1 MRLKKLKLLD
11 SISMNLNKLNK
22 PLFCVALACITLLN
36 IAFANIQPKYLR
48 TEYKVNPFVEESK
61 PRLSWELEGQGFN
74 KSQTA
79 FQIMVASSESL
90 LKKGKAD
97 LWDSKKVSGNQTNQ
111 VEYAGKSLASGQ
123 RVYWK
128 VKAWDEKDN
137 EGKWSEIQY
146 WELAKPQTQDWN
158 AKWVGIDLNHLAKK
172 GEYHLPP
179 SPYLRKEAK
188 LKKKVKSARL
198 YISSLGLHNFYI
210 NGEKIGNDYFAS
222 GWTDYNKRVY
232 YNVYDVTSKL
242 KSGNNA
248 FGAILSNGWY
258 AGYLGYA
265 LLVGTK
271 QVNQFYGKFP
281 LLKAQIDVLYE
292 DGSKEEIITDN
303 TWKTSTGAVL
313 ESDFLEG
320 EKHDSRL
327 NPKGWDK
334 VGYDDASW
342 ANIKEFD
349 NKNGQLLEIYP
360 SNPVRVVQEL
370 PAKSIKKIAEGKF
383 IVDFGQNFA
392 GNIHLKLKANKGDSL
407 IFRYGEMLF
416 PDGTLMIDNLR
427 KARSTDTYVFEG
439 DQVEEWTPS
448 FTFHGFQFVEISGL
462 KEEPKL
468 DFLTGLALSSD
479 LDQVGHF
486 ESDNAMLN
494 QLYSN
499 IIWTQRANYLDVP
512 TDCPQRDERLG
523 WTGDA
528 QVYMR
533 SAIFNA
539 DVAPFHKKW
548 VQDLHDSQWP
558 NGAYPVY
565 SPMPVNK
572 DGVAAIRA
580 TDSFSPGWS
589 EAGIICTYEIFK
601 AYNDQRIVKESLPY
615 MNKFM
620 TFLKARTKGHVLQEK
635 AFEDVS
641 PKGGF
646 GDWLSVG
653 EKTSPDLLAT
663 TYYFYCNK
671 LMAEMCRAIGDLQQA
686 NDYEKESLAVKN
698 GFKKHYMD
706 QQGKLKTNAA
716 LYGNG
721 EGYVEGQNGFAGHT
735 QTAYANALYSGIL
748 DQDDQILAGKYLREL
763 VESNGNKLT
772 TGFLGFKP
780 LLPALTASGS
790 SDKAYQLLQST
801 EYPSLGYEVVNGATS
816 IWERWDSYTKDQG
829 FVHNAAMNSF
839 SHYAFGSVNEWMFEH
854 MLGIRAKENGYQEV
868 YIQPEIG
875 DYGINKASGSFRSM
889 AGNIKSAW
897 SKTGQELIQEIEIPV
912 NVKAFCYIPVK
923 ESKAIFIN
931 GEPIDKNNMV
941 LAVKKLEGK
950 VLVEL
955 GSGKYTIK
963 TNL

>member
-1 MRLKKLKLLD
+1 MNFNPYLKSVFSL
-11 SISMNLNKLNK
+11 SVM
-22 PLFCVALACITLLN
+22 LFAMHSFVI
-36 IAFANIQPKYLR
+36 ANIQPKYLR
-48 TEYKVNPFVEESK
+48 TEYKVNPFVEESAA
-61 PRLSWELEGQGFN
+61 RLSWELEGSGFN
-74 KSQTA
+74 R
-79 FQIMVASSESL
+79 FQSAYQVLVASSESL
-90 LKKGKAD
+90 LKKDQGD
-97 LWDSKKVSGNQTNQ
+97 LWDSKKVKSNQTNQ
-111 VEYAGKSLASGQ
+111 IEYAGKALQSGQ

-128 VKAWDEKDN
+128 VKSWDEKDKA
-137 EGKWSEIQY
+137 GKWSDVNY
-146 WELAKPQTQDWN
+146 WEMAKPQTQDWK
-158 AKWVGIDLNHLAKK
+158 AKWVGVDLNHLAKE

-179 SPYLRKEAK
+179 SPYLRKQVNLA
-188 LKKKVKSARL
+188 KKVKSARL

-210 NGEKIGNDYFAS
+210 NGEKIGLDYFAS

-232 YNVYDVTSKL
+232 YNVYDVTKQIQ
-242 KSGNNA
+242 SGDNSFA
-248 FGAILSNGWY
+248 AILSNGWY

-265 LLVGTK
+265 LLVGTP

-281 LLKAQIDVLYE
+281 LLKAQVDVQYE
-292 DGSKEEIITDN
+292 DGTEEVIITDG
-303 TWKTSTGAVL
+303 TWKTSTAAVL

-320 EKHDSRL
+320 ETHDARKEQ
-327 NPKGWDK
+327 KGWNM
-334 VGYDDASW
+334 VGFNDASW
-342 ANIKEFD
+342 TNANEFPD
-349 NKNGQLLEIYP
+349 KAEQQLQLYP
-360 SNPVRVVQEL
+360 SNPVRIIQEL
-370 PAKSIKKIAEGKF
+370 PAKSITKIEEGKY

-392 GNIHLKLKANKGDSL
+392 GNIRLKLKGNSGDKL

-416 PDGTLMIDNLR
+416 PDGKLMTDNLR
-427 KARSTDTYVFEG
+427 KARATDTYIFAG
-439 DQVEEWTPS
+439 NGIEEWTPS
-448 FTFHGFQFVEISGL
+448 FTFHGFQYVEISGL

-468 DFLTGLALSSD
+468 DFLTGLVLSSD
-479 LDQVGHF
+479 LESVGHF
-486 ESDNAMLN
+486 ESDNKMLN

-499 IIWTQRANYLDVP
+499 IVWTQKANYLDVP

-528 QVYMR
+528 QIYMR

-548 VQDLHDSQWP
+548 VKDLHDSQWP

-565 SPMPVNK
+565 SPMPVNSA
-572 DGVAAIRA
+572 DVAAIRA
-580 TDSFSPGWS
+580 DDAFSPGWS

-601 AYNDQRIVKESLPY
+601 AYNDQRIVKESIPY

-620 TFLKARTKGHVLQEK
+620 DFLKARTKNGVLPEK
-635 AFEDVS
+635 SFEDVN

-671 LMAEMCRAIGDLQQA
+671 LMAEMCRAIGDNAKAQA
-686 NDYEKESLAVKN
+686 YESEMQIVKA
-698 GFKKHYMD
+698 GFKNHYMD
-706 QQGKLKTNAA
+706 KEGKLKTNSA

-721 EGYVEGQNGFAGHT
+721 AGYVEGQNGFAGHT

-748 DQDDQILAGKYLREL
+748 NESDAGLAGKYLREL
-763 VESNGNKLT
+763 IESNGNKLS

-790 SDKAYQLLQST
+790 TDKAYQLIQST

-839 SHYAFGSVNEWMFEH
+839 SHYAFGSVNEWMFEN
-854 MLGIRAKENGYQEV
+854 MLGIKAKENGYQEI

-875 DYGINKASGSFRSM
+875 DYGIQKASGSFRSI

-897 SKTGQELIQEIEIPV
+897 TKSGHAQTQELEIPV
-912 NVKAFCYIPVK
+912 NVKAFCYIDTDD
-923 ESKAIFIN
+923 ESAIQVN
-931 GEPIDKNNMV
+931 GKPLNKQDQV
-941 LAVKKLEGK
+941 LSVKKQNGK
-950 VLVEL
+950 VILEL
-955 GSGKYTIK
+955 GSGKYQINTSY
-963 TNL
+963 

>member
-1 MRLKKLKLLD
+1 MILHTFYKIT
-11 SISMNLNKLNK
+11 S
-22 PLFCVALACITLLN
+22 FCCLVFFSLLN
-36 IAFANIQPKYLR
+36 IAFGQINPTYLR
-48 TEYKVNPFVEESK
+48 TEYKVNPFVEEAK
-61 PRLSWELEGQGFN
+61 PRLSWELEGKGFN
-74 KSQTA
+74 KSQSA
-79 FQIMVASSESL
+79 YQIMVASSEGL
-90 LKKGKAD
+90 LEKNKAD
-97 LWDSKKVSGNQTNQ
+97 LWDSKKVSGNNTNQ
-111 VEYAGKSLASGQ
+111 IEYSGKSIASGQ

-128 VKAWDEKDN
+128 VKAWDEKDK
-137 EGKWSEIQY
+137 EGKWSEIQS
-146 WELAKPQTQDWN
+146 WELAKPDANDWQ
-158 AKWVGIDLNHLAKK
+158 AKWIGIDLNHLAEKA
-172 GEYHLPP
+172 EYHLPP
-179 SPYLRKEAK
+179 SPYLRKQAN
-188 LKKKVKSARL
+188 LSKKIKSARL

-210 NGEKIGNDYFAS
+210 NGEKIGKDFFAS

-232 YNVYDVTSKL
+232 YNVYDVSDKL
-242 KSGNNA
+242 KAGENV

-265 LLVGTK
+265 LLVGSP
-271 QVNQFYGKFP
+271 QVKQFYGKFP
-281 LLKAQIDVLYE
+281 LLKAQVEVQYE
-292 DGSKEEIITDN
+292 DGSKEQIITDGS
-303 TWKTSTGAVL
+303 WKTNTGAIL

-320 EKHDSRL
+320 EKHDARL
-327 NPKGWDK
+327 EPIDWDK
-334 VGYDDASW
+334 VDFDDSKW
-342 ANIKEFD
+342 KNIQVFEDKP
-349 NKNGQLLEIYP
+349 GQLLQLYP
-360 SNPVRVVQEL
+360 SNPVRVVEEL
-370 PAKSIKKIAEGKF
+370 KAKSIKKIAEGKY

-392 GNIHLKLKANKGDSL
+392 GNIHLKLRGKPGDSL
-407 IFRYGEMLF
+407 VFRYGEMLF
-416 PDGTLMIDNLR
+416 PDGSLMVDNLR
-427 KARSTDTYVFEG
+427 KARATDTYIFKG
-439 DQVEEWTPS
+439 DKVEEWSPS

-499 IIWTQRANYLDVP
+499 IIWTQRANYIDIP

-548 VQDLHDSQWP
+548 IQDLHDSQWP

-565 SPMPVNK
+565 SPMPVNEQ
-572 DGVAAIRA
+572 GIAAIRA
-580 TDSFSPGWS
+580 SDAFSPGWS

-601 AYNDQRIVKESLPY
+601 AYNDHRIVRESLPF
-615 MNKFM
+615 MNNFM
-620 TFLKARTKGHVLQEK
+620 AFLKARTNGGVLKEK
-635 AFEDVS
+635 SFEDVN

-671 LMAEMCRAIGDLQQA
+671 LMAEMCRAIGDLQLA
-686 NDYEKESLAVKN
+686 NDYEKESLTVKN
-698 GFKKHYMD
+698 GFKKHYMEES
-706 QQGKLKTNAA
+706 GRLKTNSA

-748 DQDDQILAGKYLREL
+748 NEEDQILAGKFLREL
-763 VESNGNKLT
+763 VEANDNKLT

-780 LLPALTASGS
+780 LLPALTSSGS

-816 IWERWDSYTKDQG
+816 IWERWDSFTKDKG
-829 FVHNAAMNSF
+829 FIHNAAMNSF
-839 SHYAFGSVNEWMFEH
+839 SHYAFGSVNEWMFEN
-854 MLGIRAKENGYQEV
+854 MLGIKAKANGYQEI

-875 DYGINKASGSFRSM
+875 NYGINKASGSFRSM
-889 AGNIKSAW
+889 AGNIKSGW
-897 SKTGQELIQEIEIPV
+897 TKTNGELIQQIEIPV
-912 NVKAFCYIPVK
+912 NVKAFCFVPVT
-923 ESKAIFIN
+923 ETASIQIN
-931 GEPIDKNNMV
+931 GEPIDNNNI
-941 LAVKKLEGK
+941 VKSIKKMEGK

-955 GSGKYTIK
+955 GSGNYTIK
-963 TNL
+963 SKI